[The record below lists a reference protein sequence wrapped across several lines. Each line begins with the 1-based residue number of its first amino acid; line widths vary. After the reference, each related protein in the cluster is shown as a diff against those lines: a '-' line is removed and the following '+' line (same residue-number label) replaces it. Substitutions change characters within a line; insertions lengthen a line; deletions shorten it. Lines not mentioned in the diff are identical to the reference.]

1 MVGIARGGARFM
13 TEVRVGE
20 KLEERRR
27 KRRDKAKGTGA
38 AGDSVHL
45 YLREIGTVALL
56 TGPEEI
62 ALAKRIQAGLIARPK
77 VAELDSTEACP
88 IISEAEQAGL
98 RADAA
103 DGDIAFEQLTAA
115 NLRLVVS
122 IAKRYSRGG
131 NHLLDLVQDGN
142 VGLMRAVE
150 KFDHT
155 RGFKFSTYASWWIR
169 QAIARSAGEQ
179 SRTIR
184 LPSHLVDVVNRIIRT
199 QRDMVQELGREP
211 TLEETARA
219 TDLPV
224 ERIRELL
231 DVSRDPLSLDT
242 PRGEEEDSS
251 LGDFIEDTDAL
262 APADAVTRTVLAE
275 TVREVLADLPDRDR
289 EVMEMRFGLNGARPA
304 TLEDVGKAMGVTRER
319 IRQIEAKTL
328 ARLRHPEQS
337 RRLRDFL
344 ESS

>member
-1 MVGIARGGARFM
+1 V

-20 KLEERRR
+20 KLEARRR
-27 KRRDKAKGTGA
+27 KRRDQAKGFSA
-38 AGDSVHL
+38 AGDSVRL

-56 TGPEEI
+56 TGSEEVE
-62 ALAKRIQAGLIARPK
+62 LAKRIQAGMVADRK
-77 VAELDSTEACP
+77 VAELDAGDSCP
-88 IISEAEQAGL
+88 IVSAVEQAELRGL
-98 RADAA
+98 SA
-103 DGDIAFEQLTAA
+103 DGAAAFEHLTQA

-142 VGLMRAVE
+142 LGLMRAVE

-184 LPSHLVDVVNRIIRT
+184 LPSHLVDVVNRILRT
-199 QRDMVQELGREP
+199 QRDLVQQFGREP
-211 TLEETARA
+211 TLEETAVA
-219 TDLPV
+219 CDLPV
-224 ERIRELL
+224 DRVRELL

-242 PRGEEEDSS
+242 PRGEEDDAS
-251 LGDFIEDTDAL
+251 LGDFIEDADAL

-275 TVREVLADLPDRDR
+275 TVREVLADLAERDR
-289 EVMEMRFGLNGARPA
+289 GVMEMRFGLNGARPA

-328 ARLRHPEQS
+328 ARLRHPERS
-337 RRLRDFL
+337 KHLRDFL
-344 ESS
+344 ELQ